1 MQVAQH
7 KLALQQQPNATVVTA
22 NHPALHGEQIPLRA
36 QVVQV
41 DRLTGVTTHA
51 TAQHGI
57 QPLSMVEPD
66 LVLAELPLLVAVV
79 AKAARLALMQL
90 GRDWLATPTPSLARQ
105 RRMAVAVAVV
115 AGVPLVVR
123 AEQAV
128 VALVATTLLV
138 QAEPQ
143 TQAAVAAVAVL
154 VVRSVAL
161 AALVS

>member
-1 MQVAQH
+1 
-7 KLALQQQPNATVVTA
+7 
-22 NHPALHGEQIPLRA
+22 
-36 QVVQV
+36 
-41 DRLTGVTTHA
+41 
-51 TAQHGI
+51 
-57 QPLSMVEPD
+57 
-66 LVLAELPLLVAVV
+66 
-79 AKAARLALMQL
+79 
-90 GRDWLATPTPSLARQ
+90 
-105 RRMAVAVAVV
+105 
-115 AGVPLVVR
+115 VVR